1 MNKFYFL
8 SSIALF
14 FISCTT
20 SIGYMGESAMPTNKV
35 DFFVDPSSITKN
47 YKVIGKGY
55 VQHVGLGSM
64 PEKIQEKAI
73 LKGMEIGADAVL
85 VQEYWTTDSGTSINT
100 SYGLDSTRKK
110 VITSRDSGSNGF
122 SITYLKYQ

>member
-1 MNKFYFL
+1 MI
-8 SSIALF
+8 SSLALF
-14 FISCTT
+14 ILVSCSTRIS
-20 SIGYMGESAMPTNKV
+20 YMGESSNPTSKV
-35 DFFVDPSSITKN
+35 DFFIDPSSITKN

-55 VQHVGLGSM
+55 LQYVGRA
-64 PEKIQEKAI
+64 EKIQEQAI

-110 VITSRDSGSNGF
+110 VITSRDSGGNGF

>member
-1 MNKFYFL
+1 MNKFYLL
-8 SSIALF
+8 SFFALLLVSCATR
-14 FISCTT
+14 IS
-20 SIGYMGESAMPTNKV
+20 YMGESANPTDKV
-35 DFFVDPSSITKN
+35 DFFIDPSSITKN
-47 YKVIGKGY
+47 YKVMGKGY
-55 VQHVGLGSM
+55 LQYVGRA
-64 PEKIQEKAI
+64 EEIQKQAI

-110 VITSRDSGSNGF
+110 VITTRDSGGNGF

>member
-1 MNKFYFL
+1 MNKFYL
-8 SSIALF
+8 ISSMALF
-14 FISCTT
+14 LISCATRI
-20 SIGYMGESAMPTNKV
+20 SYMGESSNPTNKV
-35 DFFVDPSSITKN
+35 DFFIDPSSITKN

-55 VQHVGLGSM
+55 LEYPGKA
-64 PEKIQEKAI
+64 EKIQELAI

-85 VQEYWTTDSGTSINT
+85 VQEYWTTYSGTSINT

-110 VITSRDSGSNGF
+110 VITSRDSGGNGF